1 MGKTISLK
9 LTPDEEM
16 IVNLIYVKGVS
27 HSVLLRDAL
36 KHYFNLVDLKVDR
49 LTGEVVNQKVDQVDR
64 FTGGEVNP
72 VDQKVNLLRGEVN
85 LDEKK
90 VNLVREAVNLLRGEV
105 NQTEDKFLSLYIDQ
119 LNSRIHKQE
128 SEIQEWKDKYATEIH
143 YLKESY
149 NALQNEYYNQ
159 VKDSTKRID
168 DKFDRIMFYLEE
180 SRKPALQ
187 QVDMKPEP
195 KIKSDST
202 VDDAMKVEKK
212 RDIEKPKKG
221 WIIKM
226 YRM

>member
-9 LTPDEEM
+9 LTPDEERIIDLM
-16 IVNLIYVKGVS
+16 HEKGLS

-36 KHYFNLVDLKVDR
+36 RHYFNLVDQTVYHS
-49 LTGEVVNQKVDQVDR
+49 TGEAVNPTVDSVNRFTGETVNQMDQAVYRSTGEAVNQKVDL
-64 FTGGEVNP
+64 
-72 VDQKVNLLRGEVN
+72 VDQTVYHSTGE
-85 LDEKK
+85 
-90 VNLVREAVNLLRGEV
+90 AV

-119 LNSRIHKQE
+119 LNSRVHKQE
-128 SEIQEWKDKYATEIH
+128 SEIQEWKTKYAAEVQ
-143 YLKESY
+143 YLKDSY
-149 NALQNEYYNQ
+149 NSLQTEYHNQ

-187 QVDMKPEP
+187 TVDMKPEP

-202 VDDAMKVEKK
+202 VDDALKVEKK

-221 WIIKM
+221 WVFKM